1 MHKPVRQPAA
11 IVGCRTL
18 GENRMNPT
26 SADHLNAD
34 ALAEDA
40 PYLAA
45 TTRWL
50 ERAVIGL
57 NLCPFARAPHVQ
69 GKLRLRVS
77 HARDTDALLDDLCG
91 ELQSLNALTPDQCE
105 TGLLIHPF
113 VLGDFLDYNDFLD
126 VADAAVQT
134 LGLEGEWQVASF
146 HPRYQFADSAPDD
159 VGNLSNRSPYPTLH
173 LLRETSIE
181 RAMETMSEALHAI
194 GGWGCEVRESNCLR
208 IVSPAGARL
217 YAIAVPPQRSQ
228 VRQGTRQVCSFRWN
242 LVMR

>member
-1 MHKPVRQPAA
+1 MIPSPAN
-11 IVGCRTL
+11 
-18 GENRMNPT
+18 E
-26 SADHLNAD
+26 LNAD
-34 ALAEDA
+34 ALPGDA

-69 GKLRLRVS
+69 GKLRMRVS
-77 HARDTDALLDDLCG
+77 QARDADALLDDLCG
-91 ELQSLNALTPDQCE
+91 ELQSLNALTPEECE

-146 HPRYQFADSAPDD
+146 HPQYQFADSEADD
-159 VGNLSNRSPYPTLH
+159 VENFSNRSPFPTLH
-173 LLRETSIE
+173 LLRETSVE
-181 RAMETMSEALHAI
+181 RAMEQMSDTDAIYRRNLETLRRLGADGWQALWENKAD
-194 GGWGCEVRESNCLR
+194 
-208 IVSPAGARL
+208 
-217 YAIAVPPQRSQ
+217 
-228 VRQGTRQVCSFRWN
+228 
-242 LVMR
+242 